1 MKKFMSILLILLLFA
16 SFATAETTASPIL
29 FRNNEWGSSFAT
41 VRNSFPEEVRF
52 YDLDKDGS
60 YTVEAKLIDEWG
72 GYYNGDV
79 CLHTSAR
86 PRSIEG
92 IKVAGY
98 ELSDIS
104 LYFARVPDENGLLVD
119 DDSYTSLYYASYEIT
134 PKDPEAVLADL
145 REKLIGLYG
154 EPSAEDESDS
164 YIIAR
169 KYTRW
174 QGANDTI
181 VLLVGSDYG
190 SGSYTIEI
198 RYATLEGNQ
207 MLQTALDAL
216 AKQEKLDAASNTDG
230 L

>member
-1 MKKFMSILLILLLFA
+1 MKKFMSMLLILLLFA
-16 SFATAETTASPIL
+16 SFATAETTESPIL

-41 VRNSFPEEVRF
+41 VQSSFPEEIRF
-52 YDLDKDGS
+52 YDLDKDS
-60 YTVEAKLIDEWG
+60 AYTVEAKLIDEWG
-72 GYYNGDV
+72 DYYNGDV

-86 PRSIEG
+86 SSSIEG
-92 IKVAGY
+92 MKVAGY
-98 ELSDIS
+98 EISDIS

-134 PKDPEAVLADL
+134 PKDPEAALADL

-154 EPSAEDESDS
+154 EPSDEDESDS
-164 YIIAR
+164 YIAR
-169 KYTRW
+169 KYTLWR
-174 QGANDTI
+174 GANDTI

-190 SGSYTIEI
+190 SGSYKIEI